1 MAQVERLASAGHF
14 LRHTGNGEKLCVL
27 LREFGGCRMK
37 ARSFG
42 FIFSPGFCFISEIGM
57 ARGGWECLKQF
68 GKKY

>member
-14 LRHTGNGEKLCVL
+14 LRQTGNGEKLCVL

-57 ARGGWECLKQF
+57 ARGRWECLKQF